1 MSITVWFGL
10 EKWLANAVSYA
21 AETPGGIFSPALA
34 VGAGLGS
41 NLAQL
46 MPGTDPT
53 AVILLGM
60 SAYLAGVTQAPLTS
74 AVISM
79 ELTNNHNFVL
89 PIMAACL
96 IGRAFSSMVCKTPVY
111 RAFAE
116 RLVAE
121 RRQELELA
129 AQSPMGK

>member
-1 MSITVWFGL
+1 
-10 EKWLANAVSYA
+10 
-21 AETPGGIFSPALA
+21 
-34 VGAGLGS
+34 
-41 NLAQL
+41 

-89 PIMAACL
+89 PIMASCL
-96 IGRAFSSMVCKTPVY
+96 IGRAFSSVVCKTPVY

-121 RRQELELA
+121 RKQELVLA
-129 AQSPMGK
+129 EQVPASK